1 MSGTT
6 RKKIGRRRFFLLA
19 IGLVVLCA
27 VLAIVVSIILPG
39 WLNAPPLSEV
49 RANTS
54 RYDEAAR
61 LIEVGEISGG
71 SIGGGMVALPP
82 EYEDLSP
89 ARDGQVIIY
98 REDSVTR
105 VLFYLPGPT
114 PYVTWVYMYTSDDSP
129 MNLHGECSG
138 IERERPNWYFFHCP

>member
-1 MSGTT
+1 MSDTN
-6 RKKIGRRRFFLLA
+6 RKKAGWQRLLLLT

-27 VLAIVVSIILPG
+27 VSVVVVSIILPG

-49 RANTS
+49 RANAS
-54 RYDEAAR
+54 RYDEVTK
-61 LIEVGEISGG
+61 LIEAGEISGG
-71 SIGGGMVALPP
+71 SVGGETVALPP

-89 ARDGQVIIY
+89 ARDGRVIVY

-114 PYVTWVYMYTSDDSP
+114 PYATWVYMYASDDRP
-129 MNLHGECSG
+129 MDLHGECSG
-138 IERERPNWYFFHCP
+138 TERERPSWYFFHCP